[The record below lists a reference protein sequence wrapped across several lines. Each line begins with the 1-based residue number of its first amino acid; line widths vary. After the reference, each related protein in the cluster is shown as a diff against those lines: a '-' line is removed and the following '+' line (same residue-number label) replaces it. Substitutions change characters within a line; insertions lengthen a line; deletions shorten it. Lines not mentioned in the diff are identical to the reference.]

1 MKIRRINIFT
11 KSILFAASC
20 CGVAII
26 LLLITMKYINTAGL
40 DITAMASG
48 NVADKIAY
56 LCFQV
61 VSSVFGFASVSNAI
75 VGLFFSY
82 FFFVMIVAAC
92 VILVAFLI
100 FWLTKNIM
108 KIGG

>member
-1 MKIRRINIFT
+1 MKIRRINLFT
-11 KSILFAASC
+11 KSVIFAAGC

-26 LLLITMKYINTAGL
+26 LLLITMKYVNTAGL
-40 DITAMASG
+40 DITSMASG

-75 VGLFFSY
+75 IGLFFSY
-82 FFFVMIVAAC
+82 FFFVMIVASC